1 MVEEVVYF
9 ESVIAKEAVL
19 SHVPMNRIG
28 VAQKVDGIV
37 SFNAKEHFETFGG
50 NAFVEETLPCLYNG
64 FVGCVGSLAKVAQG
78 GAEVVDAYA
87 SLFKLAEDAVL
98 LECAEIGAD
107 VYAQLIER
115 AEHLFAVEVYDDA
128 AKVEKQEGSV
138 GTGWV
143 DRHS

>member
-1 MVEEVVYF
+1 MY
-9 ESVIAKEAVL
+9 AEASL
-19 SHVPMNRIG
+19 L
-28 VAQKVDGIV
+28 
-37 SFNAKEHFETFGG
+37 E
-50 NAFVEETLPCLYNG
+50 
-64 FVGCVGSLAKVAQG
+64 LAK
-78 GAEVVDAYA
+78 DAA
-87 SLFKLAEDAVL
+87 L